1 MTWHTTTVA
10 ARDLASLLA
19 RIRVQGGT
27 ITCSCPSSDGVRVT
41 WTSGATPSL
50 RR

>member
-10 ARDLASLLA
+10 ARDLATLLT

-27 ITCSCPSSDGVRVT
+27 ITCSCPCTDGVRVT
-41 WTSGATPSL
+41 WTSSAAGSD